1 MLGSEL
7 SRAPG
12 KDEVF
17 KPLIKKEILDNGL
30 TLITEAMPQVRSV
43 AVGISLRR
51 GSRHERDEESGISH
65 FIEHMVFKGT
75 SRRSQVQIAR
85 EMDAI
90 GGQADA
96 FTTKEYA
103 SFYAKVLDEHLPV
116 VMDIF
121 ADILLHPSFDP
132 AEFER
137 ERNVIIEEIKMVE
150 DTHDELAHEIFVE
163 SFWPNHPLGRSILG
177 TRSTVESFDRD
188 DLVRFF
194 KNTYTPDNL
203 IVAAAGNLTHEN
215 VVELTR
221 KYFDSLEPRPNR
233 STESPPRVET
243 AIRCREKDLE
253 QVHLVMG
260 TVAPPHTHVD
270 RYASYVLN
278 TVLGGTM
285 SSRLF
290 QVIRETKGLAYSV
303 FSGLTSYRDA
313 GNLTVYAGMSPQNV
327 SQVVDLVLDE
337 LRRIRHEPVTDEEL
351 RRAKDHIKGSI
362 MLGLE
367 GTGSRM
373 SQLARHE
380 MYFGRHIS
388 MDELLDRIER
398 VTHEEVLR
406 LAAEMLEGRSLGL
419 SAVGNL
425 DNFNPVHEKL
435 VA

>member
-1 MLGSEL
+1 
-7 SRAPG
+7 
-12 KDEVF
+12 
-17 KPLIKKEILDNGL
+17 LIKKEILDNGL
-30 TLITEAMPQVRSV
+30 TVITEAMSQVRSV
-43 AVGISLRR
+43 AVGIWLRR
-51 GSRHERDEESGISH
+51 GSRHERDAESGISH

-90 GGQADA
+90 GGQTDA
-96 FTTKEYA
+96 FTTKEFA
-103 SFYAKVLDEHLPV
+103 SFHAKVLDEQLPV
-116 VMDIF
+116 VMDIL
-121 ADILLHPSFDP
+121 ADILLHPSFDA
-132 AEFER
+132 AELER

-163 SFWPNHPLGRSILG
+163 SFWPNHPLGRPILG
-177 TRSTVESFDRD
+177 TRDTVEGFDRD

-194 KNTYTPDNL
+194 KTTYTPGNL
-203 IVAAAGNLTHEN
+203 IVAAAGNLIHEN
-215 VVELTR
+215 VAELMR
-221 KYFDSLEPRPNR
+221 RYFDSLEPRPNR
-233 STESPPRVET
+233 SPESPPRVET

-260 TVAPPHTHVD
+260 TVAPPHNHVD
-270 RYASYVLN
+270 RYTSYVLN

-290 QVIRETKGLAYSV
+290 QVIREAKGLAYSV

-313 GNLTVYAGMSPQNV
+313 GSLTVYAGTSPQNA

-337 LRRIRHEPVTDEEL
+337 LRRIRHEPVTEEEL

-388 MDELLDRIER
+388 MDELLDGIER
-398 VTHEEVLR
+398 VTREEVLR
-406 LAAEMLEGRSLGL
+406 LATEMLEGRSLGL
-419 SAVGNL
+419 SAVGNMEH
-425 DNFNPVHEKL
+425 FNPVHEKL

>member
-1 MLGSEL
+1 
-7 SRAPG
+7 
-12 KDEVF
+12 
-17 KPLIKKEILDNGL
+17 LIKKEILNNGL
-30 TLITEAMPQVRSV
+30 TLVTEAMPHVRSV

-51 GSRHERDEESGISH
+51 GSRHELDEESGLSH

-75 SRRSQVQIAR
+75 NRRSQVQIAR

-103 SFYAKVLDEHLPV
+103 SFHAKVLDEHLPV
-116 VMDIF
+116 VMDIL
-121 ADILLHPSFDP
+121 ADILLNPSFDP
-132 AEFER
+132 AEIER

-150 DTHDELAHEIFVE
+150 DTHDELAHELFVE
-163 SFWPNHPLGRSILG
+163 SFWPAHPLGRSILG
-177 TRSTVESFDRD
+177 TRGTVEGFGRNDII
-188 DLVRFF
+188 RFF
-194 KNTYTPDNL
+194 ENTYTPGNL
-203 IVAAAGNLTHEN
+203 IVTAAGNLTHEN
-215 VVELTR
+215 VAELTR
-221 KYFDSLEPRPNR
+221 KYFDSLDPRPNR
-233 STESPPRVET
+233 SIESPPRVET

-253 QVHLVMG
+253 QVHLILG
-260 TVAPPHTHVD
+260 TVAPPHNHVD
-270 RYASYVLN
+270 RYASYLLN

-290 QVIRETKGLAYSV
+290 QLIRETKGLAYSV

-337 LRRIRHEPVTDEEL
+337 LRRIRHDPVTDEEL
-351 RRAKDHIKGSI
+351 RLAKDHIKGSI

-388 MDELLDRIER
+388 MDELLDGFER
-398 VTHEEVLR
+398 VTQEEVLR
-406 LAAEMLEGRSLGL
+406 LASEMLEGRSIGL

-425 DNFNPVHEKL
+425 EHFNPVREKL